1 MTHPDQSDFLA
12 NRIRYVQ
19 NQPHLQ
25 QPPAPETHKDHQ
37 TPWFIRPQN
46 HQGNQVYR
54 ATQAHQAQ
62 QLPVYQHGEGED
74 SPDPQFHQAARIN
87 THSIQ
92 EYRQQMQDVE
102 QPGHLEPRDF
112 SRFRSL
118 LVHQISLG
126 SSGPRITRAIR
137 FTGPPKLTRPSSFI
151 RPKDHQTTK
160 VHRSPTTEEENTSHM
175 G

>member
-1 MTHPDQSDFLA
+1 MKGSSEDQSSL
-12 NRIRYVQ
+12 NRDTWDPETPLSSDSSWFFRFPLVQ
-19 NQPHLQ
+19 Q
-25 QPPAPETHKDHQ
+25 APESPGRPGLPGHPSSPGPAATCLPPWRGRRFTRPTVSPGSEDH
-37 TPWFIRPQN
+37 
-46 HQGNQVYR
+46 
-54 ATQAHQAQ
+54 
-62 QLPVYQHGEGED
+62 
-74 SPDPQFHQAARIN
+74 
-87 THSIQ
+87 THSI
-92 EYRQQMQDVE
+92 QDVE

-160 VHRSPTTEEENTSHM
+160 VHCSPTTEEENTSHM